1 MKPIICNCTECRRHR
16 GTRSAMVCA
25 RRKAARQQVR
35 CMLRRGQ
42 WEGLPTVFYVGG
54 TDWPLYARAI

>member
-1 MKPIICNCTECRRHR
+1 MKPIICNCPDCRRHR

-35 CMLRRGQ
+35 WLLKVGR
-42 WEGLPTVFYVGG
+42 WEALPTTFVVGY
-54 TDWPLYARAI
+54 TDWPLYARHI